1 MRATFHHGLRLKP
14 GRWLLAPAV
23 VLTLG
28 LGLSIAAWTVNTI
41 DANPDFA
48 AAGAVVPRQSR
59 TVAVAAALI
68 LREIDVHSWT
78 ANDPFFQ
85 PGWLLHDMPAYQ
97 QGIIAAL
104 GGFAAGLSE
113 RRADT
118 QGDASLATA
127 ANMLR
132 YPGTVWRFNLA
143 VSWMPTTSTEKQYR
157 RAAREFEAYNLA
169 LLDGGASFDR
179 RPEALVAIL
188 TDIGR
193 DLAAASAAT
202 DEAIAERQGGLFD
215 RRPAAVYYGNKGRI
229 YADSLLLRELGWDY
243 AQAIADRG
251 LATQWRRLLNAATG
265 AAALAPALVFNA
277 APDATLLP
285 SHLAAQGYTMLRVR
299 QQLAAINET
308 LAKPVSA
315 STPP

>member
-1 MRATFHHGLRLKP
+1 MRATFHGSRLKP
-14 GRWLLAPAV
+14 GRWLLAPT
-23 VLTLG
+23 VLLTIGLG
-28 LGLSIAAWTVNTI
+28 LGIAAWTVNKI

-59 TVAVAAALI
+59 SVAVAAALI
-68 LREIDVHSWT
+68 LREIDVHAWT

-104 GGFAAGLSE
+104 AGFAAGLSE
-113 RRADT
+113 RRADAP
-118 QGDASLATA
+118 GDVGLATA

-132 YPGTVWRFNLA
+132 YPGTVWRFNLS

-157 RAAREFEAYNLA
+157 RAAHEFEAYNLA
-169 LLDGGASFDR
+169 LLDGTASFDR
-179 RPEALVAIL
+179 RPEALVAAL
-188 TDIGR
+188 SDIGR

-215 RRPAAVYYGNKGRI
+215 RRPATVYYGNKGRI

-243 AQAIADRG
+243 AESIADHG
-251 LATQWRRLLNAATG
+251 LAGQWRRLLDAATA
-265 AAALAPALVFNA
+265 AAALAPAMVFNG

-285 SHLAAQGYTMLRVR
+285 SHLAAQGYTLLRVR
-299 QQLAAINET
+299 QQLGEIVET
-308 LAKPVSA
+308 LAKPVIS